1 MNINFK
7 KISFITFI
15 KFLPSIQSY
24 LLQAFVVALPNL
36 CAKFGISYLYQ
47 YPGIWQNSDWGIP
60 KGLIFGQFLFV
71 LSKRNYHNSRTSDDI
86 DMKLRPV
93 TKSGKKS
100 KTTSN
105 KFDDVG
111 KLWCR
116 CLFSNLR
123 PIWSNLEGGFVKH
136 SL

>member
-15 KFLPSIQSY
+15 KFLSSIQSY

-36 CAKFGISYLYQ
+36 CAKFGISYLHQ

-71 LSKRNYHNSRTSDDI
+71 LLKRNYHNSRTSDDI

-111 KLWCR
+111 KL
-116 CLFSNLR
+116 
-123 PIWSNLEGGFVKH
+123 
-136 SL
+136 

>member
-111 KLWCR
+111 KL
-116 CLFSNLR
+116 
-123 PIWSNLEGGFVKH
+123 
-136 SL
+136 